1 MRLKLLNG
9 APLCEHLDF
18 SNSTLLDAAE
28 CYTYDAKI
36 RDVKSIGEN
45 VAFRWR
51 DIGLKRARLQTGW
64 SQPYL
69 PGRGVQAAYDGQ
81 SFAIPGIEEFSE
93 LSEHDATNL
102 DTTLRLEEDEVMTA
116 RDFLQHSLIIHDT
129 LLSSQIVQEAAGVD
143 GSVASSSFLT
153 TSYDTTASELNS
165 PILDTSHALNLQVSS
180 AMTVTPLGSLPS
192 AQHLRFMYPQ
202 TPTPNLLCTLMT
214 TPERRE
220 VFVRKGGYRMNLW
233 EITIGDDTCS
243 SFKVTFWSRPPRDP
257 NNEDHAQVRLLQ
269 TLGHLQVGN
278 IVLLRNIALTS
289 FRETVYGQSL
299 NTAITRARTSVDVLA
314 QSSGVSVA
322 QIGDVPG
329 SVAEALMRVKR
340 WARSHVVGKL
350 DDTRK
355 RKGDLLRP
363 DNTAKRSFKSF
374 AMDEDLPPDTM
385 ESL

>member
-18 SNSTLLDAAE
+18 SNSTLLEAAE
-28 CYTYDAKI
+28 CYKYDVKI
-36 RDVKSIGEN
+36 RDAKSTGEN

-51 DIGLKRARLQTGW
+51 DIGLRRVRLQTGW

-69 PGRGVQAAYDGQ
+69 PGSGMQAAYDGQ
-81 SFAIPGIEEFSE
+81 SFAVPGIEEFSE

-102 DTTLRLEEDEVMTA
+102 DTTLRLEEDDVMTA

-129 LLSSQIVQEAAGVD
+129 LLSSQIIQEAADVD

-153 TSYDTTASELNS
+153 TSFDTTASEPNS
-165 PILDTSHALNLQVSS
+165 PFLDTSQALNLQVSS

-220 VFVRKGGYRMNLW
+220 VLVRKGGHRMKLW

-269 TLGHLQVGN
+269 TLEHLQVGN

-299 NTAITRARTSVDVLA
+299 NTAKIRARTSVDVLA
-314 QSSGVSVA
+314 QSSGTSVA
-322 QIGDVPG
+322 QIGDLPG
-329 SVAEALMRVKR
+329 SVAEALKRVKR
-340 WARSHVVGKL
+340 WARSHVVGNL
-350 DDTRK
+350 DNTRK
-355 RKGDLLRP
+355 RKGDLSRP